1 MTNTQKEILQH
12 VFDVLDLEP
21 EVQTYL
27 VEKEKIKSVS
37 VLTANTDANFIGIR
51 TRSDGV
57 LSHTEVNLLQLFRK
71 WYHQEYRNKEIT
83 TPLPEYFTEDVWENF
98 LADHTE
104 KSVNTPRVL
113 PNPPTFSSEGALR
126 SFVISIV
133 PSPLISPRSSWLL
146 FSSSVASL

>member
-1 MTNTQKEILQH
+1 MTNTRNEILQH

-57 LSHTEVNLLQLFRK
+57 LSHTEVNLLQIFRK
-71 WYHQEYRNKEIT
+71 WYR
-83 TPLPEYFTEDVWENF
+83 L
-98 LADHTE
+98 
-104 KSVNTPRVL
+104 
-113 PNPPTFSSEGALR
+113 
-126 SFVISIV
+126 
-133 PSPLISPRSSWLL
+133 
-146 FSSSVASL
+146 